1 MCGFVGFTGLREQRE
16 AILHKMAD
24 RIIHRGPDMEGYHI
38 SGDDPRTAIALGF
51 RRLSII
57 DLAAGKQPMYNE
69 DGTVVCVFNGE
80 IYNFMDLRTELQ
92 AKGHIF
98 KTHCDTEVIIH
109 GYEEYGTAL
118 AAKLR
123 GMFAFVVWDTKTN
136 EMYGARDIFGIKPF
150 YYTQTDAGELL
161 LMQLPEHCT
170 LCPRRCGANRA
181 AGRTGYCGAGDTLLA
196 ARAALHHWEEPC
208 LSGDPNAATGSGTV
222 FFTGCTLQC
231 CYCQNYKI
239 SQQGLGKPLTAE
251 RLAEI
256 FMELQQKGAKNLNL
270 VTATQWLPWV
280 TQALDAARRN
290 GLTLPVAYNT
300 GGYETVETV
309 KALAGYVDI
318 WLADYKY
325 ASPALAKE
333 LSAAQ
338 DYPQV
343 AHAAI
348 RQMLLQTGAP
358 VYDADG
364 YLQKGVIVRHL
375 ALPGHSDDS
384 LAVLQ
389 RLADLRQE
397 TGVSFVPSLMSQFT
411 PFYRAAEHGLGRRI
425 TTYEYRKVVDRA
437 IALGLTDGY
446 MQEKSSAREEY
457 TPPFDLEGV

>member
-1 MCGFVGFTGLREQRE
+1 MIC
-16 AILHKMAD
+16 H
-24 RIIHRGPDMEGYHI
+24 
-38 SGDDPRTAIALGF
+38 
-51 RRLSII
+51 
-57 DLAAGKQPMYNE
+57 
-69 DGTVVCVFNGE
+69 
-80 IYNFMDLRTELQ
+80 
-92 AKGHIF
+92 
-98 KTHCDTEVIIH
+98 
-109 GYEEYGTAL
+109 
-118 AAKLR
+118 
-123 GMFAFVVWDTKTN
+123 
-136 EMYGARDIFGIKPF
+136 
-150 YYTQTDAGELL
+150 
-161 LMQLPEHCT
+161 
-170 LCPRRCGANRA
+170 LCPRRCGAERTETVGGGVCGMPA
-181 AGRTGYCGAGDTLLA
+181 APVV
-196 ARAALHHWEEPC
+196 ARAGLHHWEEPC
-208 LSGDPNAATGSGTV
+208 LSGDPNAETGSGTV
-222 FFTGCTLQC
+222 FFSGCTLKC
-231 CYCQNYKI
+231 CYCQNYPI
-239 SQQGLGKPLTAE
+239 SQGEVGKAISVE
-251 RLAEI
+251 RLTEI
-256 FMELQQKGAKNLNL
+256 FMNLQNGGAKNVNL
-270 VTATQWLPWV
+270 VTASQYLPWV
-280 TQALDAARRN
+280 TAALDAARAQ
-290 GLTLPVAYNT
+290 GFSLPVVYNT
-300 GGYETVETV
+300 GGYETVEAV

>member
-1 MCGFVGFTGLREQRE
+1 
-16 AILHKMAD
+16 
-24 RIIHRGPDMEGYHI
+24 
-38 SGDDPRTAIALGF
+38 
-51 RRLSII
+51 
-57 DLAAGKQPMYNE
+57 
-69 DGTVVCVFNGE
+69 
-80 IYNFMDLRTELQ
+80 
-92 AKGHIF
+92 
-98 KTHCDTEVIIH
+98 
-109 GYEEYGTAL
+109 
-118 AAKLR
+118 
-123 GMFAFVVWDTKTN
+123 
-136 EMYGARDIFGIKPF
+136 
-150 YYTQTDAGELL
+150 
-161 LMQLPEHCT
+161 
-170 LCPRRCGANRA
+170 
-181 AGRTGYCGAGDTLLA
+181 
-196 ARAALHHWEEPC
+196 
-208 LSGDPNAATGSGTV
+208 
-222 FFTGCTLQC
+222 
-231 CYCQNYKI
+231 
-239 SQQGLGKPLTAE
+239 
-251 RLAEI
+251 
-256 FMELQQKGAKNLNL
+256 MELQQKGAKNLNL

-397 TGVSFVPSLMSQFT
+397 TGVSFVLSLMSQFT